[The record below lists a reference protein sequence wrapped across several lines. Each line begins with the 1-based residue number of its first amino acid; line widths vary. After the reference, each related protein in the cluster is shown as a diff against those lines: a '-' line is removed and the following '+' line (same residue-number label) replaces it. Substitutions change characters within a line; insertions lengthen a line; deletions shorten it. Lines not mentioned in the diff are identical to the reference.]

1 MQTWDTAAA
10 PCYSRFQLWTF
21 AASKLYAVINDVVM
35 VAAVAVVVVVVA
47 AVTIVVMM
55 MMMMMVMMVMV
66 MVMVTGM
73 QI

>member
-55 MMMMMVMMVMV
+55 MMMMVMMV